1 MKAEILNEVRADIWR
16 WSARFYK
23 TRSLAKQMLVSGKI
37 EIAGQSI
44 KPSRLLHV
52 GDVLV
57 INRANELYEI
67 TVLALSE
74 MRGPAIKA
82 QALYQEADES
92 RLKREND
99 REMRKLAKT
108 GYHAPATKPDK
119 RARRL
124 IQALGDLDALWVFST
139 QINR

>member
-1 MKAEILNEVRADIWR
+1 MKTELLNEVRADIWL
-16 WSARFYK
+16 WAARFYK
-23 TRSLAKQMLVSGKI
+23 TRSLAKHMLVGGKI
-37 EIAGQSI
+37 ELAGQNI
-44 KPSRLLHV
+44 KPSRMLRV

-82 QALYQEADES
+82 QALYVEADES
-92 RLKREND
+92 RIKREND
-99 REMRKLAKT
+99 REMRKLANA
-108 GYHAPATKPDK
+108 GYQAPATKPDK

-124 IQALGDLDALWVFST
+124 IQALGDIDSL
-139 QINR
+139 

>member
-1 MKAEILNEVRADIWR
+1 MTSEPLIEVRADIWL
-16 WSARFYK
+16 WAARFYK
-23 TRSLAKQMLVSGKI
+23 TRSVAKSMLVSGKI
-37 EIAGQSI
+37 ALAGQVI
-44 KPSRLLHV
+44 KPSRLLRV

-82 QALYQEADES
+82 QTLYAEADAS
-92 RLKREND
+92 RIKRESE
-99 REMRKLAKT
+99 REMRKLANA
-108 GYHAPATKPDK
+108 GYKPPATKPDK

-124 IQALGDLDALWVFST
+124 IQALGDLDAL
-139 QINR
+139 

>member
-1 MKAEILNEVRADIWR
+1 MKTELLNEVRADIWL
-16 WSARFYK
+16 WAARFYK

-37 EIAGQSI
+37 ELAGQNI
-44 KPSRLLHV
+44 KPSRMLRV

-82 QALYQEADES
+82 QSLYLEDDES
-92 RLKREND
+92 RIKREND
-99 REMRKLAKT
+99 REMRKLANA
-108 GYHAPATKPDK
+108 GYKAPATKPDK

-124 IQALGDLDALWVFST
+124 IQALGDLDAL
-139 QINR
+139 